1 VSVKGWQAESWPS
14 VSVRPS
20 HDLLRTK
27 ILIKLKV
34 YFADTRHPLPC
45 LFCVLQYIVAVDS
58 LEWYAKTPGW
68 STSSRTRGALTA
80 LRGGAVFSY
89 TQGAMPR
96 RVADGGTAN
105 HFIDSES
112 FNVHRLLTGSMGIAV
127 WGTGAP
133 DCLRPS
139 LLPMV
144 LAGSRS
150 I

>member
-1 VSVKGWQAESWPS
+1 M
-14 VSVRPS
+14 
-20 HDLLRTK
+20 
-27 ILIKLKV
+27 KLKV
-34 YFADTRHPLPC
+34 YFADTRNPLPYPLC
-45 LFCVLQYIVAVDS
+45 ALQYIVAVDS

-105 HFIDSES
+105 HFIDSKS
-112 FNVHRLLTGSMGIAV
+112 FNTRRLRIGSMGVVV

-139 LLPMV
+139 ILPMA
-144 LAGSRS
+144 LAGSRC